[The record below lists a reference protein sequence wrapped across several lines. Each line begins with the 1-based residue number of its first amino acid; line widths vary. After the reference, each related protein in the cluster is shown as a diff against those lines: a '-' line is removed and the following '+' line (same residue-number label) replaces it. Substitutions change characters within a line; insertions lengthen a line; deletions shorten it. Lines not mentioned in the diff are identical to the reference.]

1 MKRSKT
7 AMFRKPTPGV
17 RTGIAAL
24 ALAAV
29 TLLVLGASLPA
40 VCAQQNQ
47 EGGKG
52 TPQERTAES
61 AKDEH
66 GREERGEHDEQL
78 KLSAEEMAEF
88 GIELAKAG
96 PGQMDIQISLP
107 GEIKLN
113 ADRLA
118 HVTPRLSGVVQ
129 DVFKNVGDTVR
140 KGEVMAVLESR
151 ELAAAKAA
159 YFAARE
165 RVSLAQSAY
174 EREKKLWE
182 DKISAEKDY
191 LEAKQALAEVRI
203 EARAAQ
209 QQLEALGLTAEYVQR
224 LSNGSGSSLTRFEVT
239 APFDGTVIEKHIA
252 LGEALEAN
260 AEAFT
265 LADLTTVWVDVSVYQ
280 KHLLAVRQGQ
290 EVVISAGAGMPDATG
305 TIAYV
310 GPIVGEQ
317 TRTAMARV
325 LLPNSGGLWR
335 PGLFVTVGVA
345 VEQLTVPVVVPSTA
359 IQIVNGETVVFVEE
373 AGAFKAV
380 DVQVGRADSARVE
393 IVGGLDSGLSYVA
406 KGGFHL
412 KAQLEKGSFAEEGH
426 GH

>member
-1 MKRSKT
+1 MTRSKT
-7 AMFRKPTPGV
+7 AIFRKPTPGV
-17 RTGIAAL
+17 CAGIV
-24 ALAAV
+24 ALAAF
-29 TLLVLGASLPA
+29 TLFVLGACIPA
-40 VCAQQNQ
+40 VCAQDNH
-47 EGGKG
+47 EAAKG
-52 TPQERTAES
+52 APNEHAAES

-66 GREERGEHDEQL
+66 GDEGPGEHAEQL
-78 KLSAEEMAEF
+78 KLSADEMAEF
-88 GIELAKAG
+88 GIELAKSG

-107 GEIKLN
+107 GEVRLN

-140 KGEVMAVLESR
+140 KGEVMAAVDSR
-151 ELAAAKAA
+151 ELATAKAA
-159 YFAARE
+159 YFATRE
-165 RVSLAQSAY
+165 RVSLAQSAH

-191 LEAKQALAEVRI
+191 LEAKQTLAEGQI

-209 QQLEALGLTAEYVQR
+209 QQLEALGLTAEHIKG
-224 LSNGSGSSLTRFEVT
+224 LSNGTGSSLTRFEMT

-265 LADLTTVWVDVSVYQ
+265 LADLSTVWIDVSVYQ

-305 TIAYV
+305 TIAYI

-325 LLPNSGGLWR
+325 VLPNSDRLWR

-345 VEQLTVPVVVPSTA
+345 VEQLTVPVVVPNTA

-373 AGAFKAV
+373 AGVFKPV
-380 DVQVGRADSARVE
+380 HVQVGRADSVRAEMVS
-393 IVGGLDSGLSYVA
+393 GLDSGLSYVA

-412 KAQLEKGSFAEEGH
+412 KAELGKESFAEGGH